1 MGKFSSKPKLPP
13 RVELAP
19 AVDAAASKRSSDAG
33 ADEAA
38 RRLRLSEK
46 RKRGRRASI
55 LTNISAE
62 EADSATIGRPA
73 GRQSAV
79 LFGS

>member
-13 RVELAP
+13 RVVLP
-19 AVDAAASKRSSDAG
+19 TPSIQSDASKDATAG
-33 ADEAA
+33 EAA

-55 LTNISAE
+55 LSNISEE
-62 EADSATIGRPA
+62 EADLTTVGRPRA
-73 GRQSAV
+73 GRQAAV
-79 LFGS
+79 LLGS